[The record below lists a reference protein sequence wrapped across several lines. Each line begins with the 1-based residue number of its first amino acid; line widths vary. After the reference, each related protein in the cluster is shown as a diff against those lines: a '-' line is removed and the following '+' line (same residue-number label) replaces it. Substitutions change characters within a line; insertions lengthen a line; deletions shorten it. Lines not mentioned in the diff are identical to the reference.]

1 MVRYKRLK
9 YMYMQSKERKF
20 LKLKKQMI
28 NYYKTKL
35 ADYFRQ

>member
-1 MVRYKRLK
+1 
-9 YMYMQSKERKF
+9 MYIMQSKERKF

-35 ADYFRQ
+35 ADYLDSETVGY

>member
-1 MVRYKRLK
+1 
-9 YMYMQSKERKF
+9 MYMQSKERKF
-20 LKLKKQMI
+20 LKLKKQKI